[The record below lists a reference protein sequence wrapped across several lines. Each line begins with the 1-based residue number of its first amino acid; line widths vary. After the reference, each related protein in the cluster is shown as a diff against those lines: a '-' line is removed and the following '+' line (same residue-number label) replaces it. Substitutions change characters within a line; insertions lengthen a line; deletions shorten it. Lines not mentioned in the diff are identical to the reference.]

1 MFRSFLAAVLC
12 YAMPA
17 FSNGAADK
25 PESPVARIVVE
36 HWPPWQIADDAR
48 QQQVTRGYAIEIIE
62 ELFNRLD
69 VPVAFH
75 YAPWR
80 RGLQLIKTGG
90 GDLLPMVS
98 EHPSR
103 TPYMVF
109 TVPVYRDPILLAY
122 SLDTYKYF
130 GWQNWADLKD
140 YSIRAVR
147 GYNYGDNWH
156 DAVRKQRLRVSESAT
171 DMQNLQ
177 MLAQGRVELTPLLYS
192 NGVSLLKDKDYTNIR
207 FADKPIFTTV
217 LRFGLS
223 KQSFLVERL
232 PEINIHL
239 NAMKRDGT
247 FARILGELYR
257 PRFTAKR

>member
-1 MFRSFLAAVLC
+1 MLAAVLC

-17 FSNGAADK
+17 FSHGVADD
-25 PESPVARIVVE
+25 PEPPVARIVVE
-36 HWPPWQIADDAR
+36 HWPPWQIADDAKR
-48 QQQVTRGYAIEIIE
+48 QQVSRGYAIEIIE

-69 VPVAFH
+69 VPVKFQ

-103 TPYMVF
+103 APYMVF
-109 TVPVYRDPILLAY
+109 TVPVFSDPILLAY
-122 SLDTYKYF
+122 SLNTYKHF
-130 GWQNWADLKD
+130 SWQHWADLSS
-140 YSIRAVR
+140 YEIRAVR
-147 GYNYGDNWH
+147 GYNYGDDWRN
-156 DAVRKQRLRVSESAT
+156 AVQEHRLRVGESAT
-171 DMQNLQ
+171 DEQNLK
-177 MLAQGRVELTPLLYS
+177 MLDQGRIDLTPLVYS
-192 NGVSLLKDKDYTNIR
+192 NGISLLERNGYKSIR

-223 KQSFLVERL
+223 KQSFLVARL
-232 PEINIHL
+232 PEMNIHL

-257 PRFTAKR
+257 PRFTATR